1 MILTVIYL
9 NLLANSPKEIINMEN
24 NTYQSM
30 EHHQN
35 ERELHRYNQPA
46 EPKRT
51 LDTGRRPTPK
61 PASHETPKGN
71 GVKWVIR
78 TVVGLVVAALSYL
91 GYEVYDMYANNSRH
105 VTPPA
110 VQRDTKQE
118 QGQEIFRSLEKEKDF
133 GKFVKAEAI
142 EDFDYV
148 TGERDLLSWRGKNI
162 YPLKA
167 GFIDVGK
174 LSGAFTD
181 ALQPDTL
188 EINHNRTKFQADI
201 AGTSGFSAKSIIE
214 SSASD
219 INSLKPEN
227 ANYISTRDLPGR
239 IYDRIKC
246 SGSQDSYGYIRFF
259 LKTDNSN
266 VLIMAAFSI
275 DPYAALQPKSYIVLS
290 SGFIPYDS
298 RTLREIEDRINV
310 RDDINAVEFTMKS
323 GNVESNDDLTECL
336 RKFINSFAK

>member
-1 MILTVIYL
+1 
-9 NLLANSPKEIINMEN
+9 
-24 NTYQSM
+24 M

-51 LDTGRRPTPK
+51 LDTGRRPAPK

-110 VQRDTKQE
+110 VQQEDPKQA
-118 QGQEIFRSLEKEKDF
+118 QAQEISRVLEKDF
-133 GKFVKAEAI
+133 GKFVKAGAI

-167 GFIDVGK
+167 GFIDVEK
-174 LSGAFTD
+174 LTGAFTN

-188 EINHNRTKFQADI
+188 EINHDRTKFQADI
-201 AGTSGFSAKSIIE
+201 AGTSGFSAKSLIE

-219 INSLKPEN
+219 VNSLKPEK
-227 ANYISTRDLPGR
+227 ANDISEKSLTGHIRDL
-239 IYDRIKC
+239 IEKD

>member
-35 ERELHRYNQPA
+35 ERELNRYNQPA

-71 GVKWVIR
+71 GVKWWHWLLG
-78 TVVGLVVAALSYL
+78 GLAIFGGL
-91 GYEVYDMYANNSRH
+91 GGLYEVFTNKSRS
-105 VTPPA
+105 VTGIPPA

-118 QGQEIFRSLEKEKDF
+118 QAQEIFRSLEKDF
-133 GKFVKAEAI
+133 GEFVKAGAI

-167 GFIDVGK
+167 GFIDVEK
-174 LSGAFTD
+174 LTGAFTD

-219 INSLKPEN
+219 VNSLKPEN

-239 IYDRIKC
+239 IYDRIKY

-290 SGFIPYDS
+290 SDFIPYDS

>member
-9 NLLANSPKEIINMEN
+9 NLLANLPKEVINMDK
-24 NTYQSM
+24 TYQSM

-35 ERELHRYNQPA
+35 ESELNRYNQPA

-71 GVKWVIR
+71 GVKWWHWLLG
-78 TVVGLVVAALSYL
+78 GLAIFGGL
-91 GYEVYDMYANNSRH
+91 GGLYEVFANKSRS
-105 VTPPA
+105 VTDIPPA

-118 QGQEIFRSLEKEKDF
+118 QAQEIFRSLEKDF
-133 GKFVKAEAI
+133 GEFVKAEAI

-162 YPLKA
+162 YPLKS
-167 GFIDVGK
+167 GFIDVEK
-174 LSGAFTD
+174 LTKAFT
-181 ALQPDTL
+181 ASLQPKTL
-188 EINHNRTKFQADI
+188 EINDNSTAFQADI
-201 AGTSGFSAKSIIE
+201 AGTSGFSANSLIE
-214 SSASD
+214 SSVSD
-219 INSLKPEN
+219 VSSLKPEN
-227 ANYISTRDLPGR
+227 ANHTNIRDIPGPGQ
-239 IYDRIKC
+239 IYDRIKY
-246 SGSQDSYGYIRFF
+246 SGTQDSYGYIRFF

>member
-1 MILTVIYL
+1 AIFGGLGGLYEL
-9 NLLANSPKEIINMEN
+9 FANK
-24 NTYQSM
+24 
-30 EHHQN
+30 
-35 ERELHRYNQPA
+35 
-46 EPKRT
+46 
-51 LDTGRRPTPK
+51 
-61 PASHETPKGN
+61 
-71 GVKWVIR
+71 
-78 TVVGLVVAALSYL
+78 
-91 GYEVYDMYANNSRH
+91 SRS
-105 VTPPA
+105 VTDIPPA

-118 QGQEIFRSLEKEKDF
+118 QAQEIFRSLEKDF
-133 GKFVKAEAI
+133 GEFVKAEAI

-167 GFIDVGK
+167 GFIDVEK
-174 LSGAFTD
+174 LTGAFTD

-219 INSLKPEN
+219 VNSLKPEN

-239 IYDRIKC
+239 IYDRIKY

-290 SGFIPYDS
+290 SDFIPYDS

>member
-1 MILTVIYL
+1 MD
-9 NLLANSPKEIINMEN
+9 K
-24 NTYQSM
+24 TYQSM

-71 GVKWVIR
+71 GKNLVIGAI
-78 TVVGLVVAALSYL
+78 VAVAVVAGAVLYF
-91 GYEVYDMYANNSRH
+91 GYNTYENKLRH
-105 VTPPA
+105 ITPPA
-110 VQRDTKQE
+110 VQQKDTKQE
-118 QGQEIFRSLEKEKDF
+118 QAEEIFNVLEARF
-133 GKFVKAEAI
+133 GEFVSAGAI

-162 YPLKA
+162 YPLKS
-167 GFIDVGK
+167 GFIDVEK
-174 LSGAFTD
+174 LTKAFT
-181 ALQPDTL
+181 ASLQPDTL
-188 EINHNRTKFQADI
+188 EINHDRAKFQADI

-219 INSLKPEN
+219 VNSLKPEN

-239 IYDRIKC
+239 IYDRIKY

>member
-9 NLLANSPKEIINMEN
+9 NLLVNSPKEIINMEN

-71 GVKWVIR
+71 GIKR
-78 TVVGLVVAALSYL
+78 LAAVVGVVVAAVAAYLSF
-91 GYEVYDMYANNSRH
+91 DMYRNKSRSGNISPD
-105 VTPPA
+105 TPPA

-118 QGQEIFRSLEKEKDF
+118 QAQEISRVLEEDF
-133 GKFVKAEAI
+133 GEFVKAGAI

-167 GFIDVGK
+167 GFIDVEK
-174 LSGAFTD
+174 LTGAFTD

-219 INSLKPEN
+219 VNSLKPEN

-239 IYDRIKC
+239 IYDRIKY

-298 RTLREIEDRINV
+298 RTLREIEDWINV

-323 GNVESNDDLTECL
+323 GNVESNDVLKECL

>member
-71 GVKWVIR
+71 GIKR
-78 TVVGLVVAALSYL
+78 LAAVVGVVVAA
-91 GYEVYDMYANNSRH
+91 VVMYANNSRH

-110 VQRDTKQE
+110 VQQEDPKQA
-118 QGQEIFRSLEKEKDF
+118 QAQEISRVLEKDF
-133 GKFVKAEAI
+133 GKFVKAGAI

-167 GFIDVGK
+167 GFIDVEK
-174 LSGAFTD
+174 LTGAFTD

-188 EINHNRTKFQADI
+188 EINHDRTKFQADI
-201 AGTSGFSAKSIIE
+201 AGTSGFSAKSLIE

-219 INSLKPEN
+219 VNSLKPEN

-239 IYDRIKC
+239 IYDRIKY

>member
-1 MILTVIYL
+1 
-9 NLLANSPKEIINMEN
+9 
-24 NTYQSM
+24 M

-35 ERELHRYNQPA
+35 ESELNRYNQPA

-51 LDTGRRPTPK
+51 LDTGRRPTAK
-61 PASHETPKGN
+61 HASYETPKGN
-71 GVKWVIR
+71 GKNLVIGAI
-78 TVVGLVVAALSYL
+78 VAVVAGAVLYF
-91 GYEVYDMYANNSRH
+91 GYNMYENKPRH
-105 VTPPA
+105 ITPPA
-110 VQRDTKQE
+110 VQQKDTKQE
-118 QGQEIFRSLEKEKDF
+118 QAEEIFNVLEARF
-133 GKFVKAEAI
+133 GEFVSAGAI

-167 GFIDVGK
+167 GFIDVEK
-174 LSGAFTD
+174 LTGAFTD

-219 INSLKPEN
+219 VNSLKPEN

-239 IYDRIKC
+239 IYDRIKY

-259 LKTDNSN
+259 LKTDNTN
-266 VLIMAAFSI
+266 ALIMAAFSI

>member
-1 MILTVIYL
+1 M
-9 NLLANSPKEIINMEN
+9 
-24 NTYQSM
+24 
-30 EHHQN
+30 
-35 ERELHRYNQPA
+35 
-46 EPKRT
+46 
-51 LDTGRRPTPK
+51 
-61 PASHETPKGN
+61 
-71 GVKWVIR
+71 
-78 TVVGLVVAALSYL
+78 
-91 GYEVYDMYANNSRH
+91 
-105 VTPPA
+105 
-110 VQRDTKQE
+110 
-118 QGQEIFRSLEKEKDF
+118 
-133 GKFVKAEAI
+133 KAGAI

-167 GFIDVGK
+167 GFIDVEK
-174 LSGAFTD
+174 LTGAFTN

-188 EINHNRTKFQADI
+188 EINHDRTKFQADI
-201 AGTSGFSAKSIIE
+201 AGTSGFSAKSLIE

-219 INSLKPEN
+219 VNSLKPEK
-227 ANYISTRDLPGR
+227 ANDISEKSLTGHIRDL
-239 IYDRIKC
+239 IEKD

-259 LKTDNSN
+259 LKTKNSN